1 MTAQTRVTGQ
11 SINDTTPLV
20 VLGILV
26 LLSFVL
32 LPSQFVAALLVT
44 AGFALVGWALRG
56 VSISGALAGWAV
68 AFVIYLGGGRR
79 LFLLLFAVF
88 VLTLVA
94 TFGGRS
100 RKKSLGVAEDSQGR
114 HASQVLANL
123 GVATVCV
130 LLAGVF
136 GPVLL
141 VCAIAALAEAAA
153 DTVSSEIG
161 QAFGTHTV
169 LITGFTPVSPGTNGG
184 VTWLGSMAGALAAG
198 TIAAIGL
205 LTHMLVARGAAAVAI
220 AAIVG
225 MFVDSLAG
233 ARLENRGLNNEAVNL
248 IGTASAAL
256 VAVLIFS
263 AR

>member
-11 SINDTTPLV
+11 SINDTAPLV

-32 LPSQFVAALLVT
+32 LPSRLVKLQFAAGLLVT

-79 LFLLLFAVF
+79 LFLLWFAVF
-88 VLTLVA
+88 VLTVVA

-100 RKKSLGVAEDSQGR
+100 RKKSLGVAEDAQGR
-114 HASQVLANL
+114 QASQVLANL

-184 VTWLGSMAGALAAG
+184 VTWLGSMAGAVAAGALAA
-198 TIAAIGL
+198 AGL
-205 LTHMLVARGAAAVAI
+205 PTHKPVGHGEAAVAKAGI
-220 AAIVG
+220 TGEVFG
-225 MFVDSLAG
+225 RPAG
-233 ARLENRGLNNEAVNL
+233 AKLQDRRRIA
-248 IGTASAAL
+248 TQ
-256 VAVLIFS
+256 
-263 AR
+263 R